1 MAVKIKRRQ
10 YSDSPSSPQ
19 QGKDEL
25 GLQNFNNKQNA
36 DDFKNAADSA
46 LNEMNNSGNGSN

>member
-1 MAVKIKRRQ
+1 MMVKIKRRQ

-46 LNEMNNSGNGSN
+46 LNEMNSKDGSN